1 LRVLLCKG
9 RFAGPISGADETLMA
24 YATQL
29 KAAGVDVKVAV
40 LYPASPHDP
49 YFLRLRR
56 AGVPVSCIARN
67 SPLGRAMQFLKR
79 RVPHL
84 PAGPRQMLQKA
95 AGRVS
100 MHYVDLCKK
109 YFERSGA
116 DVVHVMTP
124 DPAVM
129 AMIRAAHDVRIP
141 VLYQELGT
149 PDFLPELNVYYE
161 MLAEVLPL
169 CDEVA
174 ALSPELARRFSEK
187 FARPSPVSVLP
198 ILVEEPP
205 PAARAAP
212 HGVTFG
218 FAARMEYGKA
228 PRSLVEAFASVY
240 GRVGAASLRMAGGG
254 PQQPEVELHARAL
267 ALDGRCSFVGTYSGA
282 AERSAFMRG
291 IDVFVLPSLAE
302 GTPNG
307 IIEAMAHGLPVIASA
322 VGGIPD
328 AVSADMA
335 ILVAPGDVTA
345 LADAM
350 TRLAQD
356 PAEREAMGRAA
367 RRRYEQMFSPSAV
380 LPMLADRYARLT
392 ASTPATP
399 LPRHP
404 WAIVPAASA
413 APPS

>member
-1 LRVLLCKG
+1 LKVLLCKG

-24 YATQL
+24 YARQL
-29 KAAGVDVKVAV
+29 KASGVDVTVVV
-40 LYPASPHDP
+40 LYPASPRDP
-49 YFLRLRR
+49 YLIRLRQ

-79 RVPHL
+79 KVPHL
-84 PAGPRQMLQKA
+84 AAKPRHLLQKA
-95 AGRVS
+95 AGRLS
-100 MHYVDLCKK
+100 LHYVDLCKK

-116 DVVHVMTP
+116 AVIHVMTP

-129 AMIRAAHDVRIP
+129 AMIRAAHEARIP

-149 PDFLPELNVYYE
+149 ADFLPELNLYYE

-187 FARPSPVSVLP
+187 FAGSSATSVLP

-205 PAARAAP
+205 PAERTTQ

-228 PRSLVEAFASVY
+228 PHSVVDAFASVV
-240 GRVGAASLRMAGGG
+240 RSVGSVSLRMAGAG
-254 PQQPEVELHARAL
+254 PQQLEVELHARRL
-267 ALDGRCSFVGTYSGA
+267 GLDGRCSFVGTYSGA

-328 AVSADMA
+328 AVSPETA
-335 ILVAPGDVTA
+335 ILVAPGDVDA
-345 LADAM
+345 LAAAM
-350 TRLAQD
+350 TLLARD
-356 PAEREAMGRAA
+356 PARRDEMGRAA
-367 RRRYEQMFSPSAV
+367 RRRYEQMFSPAAV
-380 LPMLADRYARLT
+380 LPMLADRYARLS
-392 ASTPATP
+392 ASSPA
-399 LPRHP
+399 PRPQHP
-404 WAIVPAASA
+404 WAVS
-413 APPS
+413 SS

>member
-1 LRVLLCKG
+1 MKVLLCKG

-40 LYPASPHDP
+40 LYPASPRDP
-49 YFLRLRR
+49 YFLRLRE

-67 SPLGRAMQFLKR
+67 SPLGRAMQLLKR

-100 MHYVDLCKK
+100 MHYVELCKK
-109 YFERSGA
+109 YFQRSGA
-116 DVVHVMTP
+116 NVIHVMTP

-129 AMIRAAHDVRIP
+129 AMIRAAHDVGIP

-149 PDFLPELNVYYE
+149 PDFLPALGVYYE

-174 ALSPELARRFSEK
+174 ALSPELARRFSEM
-187 FARPSPVSVLP
+187 FARPSSVLP

-205 PAARAAP
+205 PAERAAP

-228 PRSLVEAFASVY
+228 PRSLVDAFAIVCRRT
-240 GRVGAASLRMAGGG
+240 GGVSLRMAGGG
-254 PQQPEVELHARAL
+254 PQQQEVELHARAL
-267 ALDGRCSFVGTYSGA
+267 ALDGRCSFAGTYSGA
-282 AERSAFMRG
+282 AERSAFMRR

-328 AVSADMA
+328 AVSPDMA
-335 ILVAPGDVTA
+335 ILVPPGDVTA

-350 TRLAQD
+350 TRLAED
-356 PAEREAMGRAA
+356 HARREEMGRAA
-367 RRRYEQMFSPSAV
+367 RRRYELMFSPPAV
-380 LPMLADRYARLT
+380 LPMLADCYARLT
-392 ASTPATP
+392 GSSPIAPR
-399 LPRHP
+399 PRHP
-404 WAIVPAASA
+404 WA
-413 APPS
+413 PPSS